1 MESEK
6 IIPDTGADLPTIK
19 SSLDDGARI
28 LRGAGIDLARL
39 EARVL
44 LAHASGLS
52 VATLMGYPE
61 RAVENDTLFRRLVS
75 RRAEREPLSHLV
87 GRREFW
93 SLPFKVTANTLDP
106 RPDSETI
113 VEAALDA
120 VSDRSAPLRI
130 LDLGTGTGCLLL
142 ALLSELPTAFG
153 VGVDLSVAAARVAAE
168 NAETL
173 GLGERAAFVV
183 GDWGQMVTGGFDLV
197 VSNPPYIPSREID
210 GLELEVSRYEPRMA
224 LAGGEDGLSAYRAIL
239 PDLTGLLSPGGAAVL
254 EIGADQAGSV
264 AALAGNSGL
273 RVSPV
278 RSDLASRDRCLVCR
292 KS

>member
-1 MESEK
+1 MS
-6 IIPDTGADLPTIK
+6 TIK

-28 LRGAGIDLARL
+28 LNGAGVESPRL
-39 EARVL
+39 EARLL

-61 RAVENDTLFRRLVS
+61 RVVENDTLFRQLVS
-75 RRAEREPLSHLV
+75 RRAAREPLSHLV

-93 SLPFKVTANTLDP
+93 SLPFKVTADTLDP

-113 VEAALDA
+113 VEAALDC

-153 VGVDLSVAAARVAAE
+153 VGVDRSVAAARVAAE
-168 NAETL
+168 NTATL
-173 GLGERAAFVV
+173 GLEGRATFVV
-183 GDWGQMVTGGFDLV
+183 GDWGQAVAGGFDLI
-197 VSNPPYIPSREID
+197 VSNPPYIPHDHID
-210 GLELEVSRYEPRMA
+210 GLELEVSRYEPRLA

-239 PDLTGLLSPGGAAVL
+239 PDLPGFLSPGGVAVL
-254 EIGADQAGSV
+254 EIGADQADSV
-264 AALAGNSGL
+264 TALARKTRL

-292 KS
+292 KG